1 MNFKRKISETSVG
14 FQMGPM
20 LDIIFI
26 LLIHFMAATIF
37 AQWENKLEIKVP
49 TASSDNRSY
58 RQRGEVIINVD
69 EKGVVSINS
78 QELSLE
84 RLERILYEEQA
95 AFHDQPV
102 IIRADEKTQHK
113 DVIKVLDLCSRVDIR
128 NVSFA
133 TIHPEGK

>member
-20 LDIIFI
+20 LDIMFI

-84 RLERILYEEQA
+84 RLERILYEVQA

>member
-1 MNFKRKISETSVG
+1 
-14 FQMGPM
+14 M

-49 TASSDNRSY
+49 TASSENHSY

-78 QELSLE
+78 QELSME
-84 RLERILYEEQA
+84 RLERILQEVQA
-95 AFHDQPV
+95 AFQEQPV

-113 DVIKVLDLCSRVDIR
+113 DVIKVLDLCAKVDIR

-133 TIHPEGK
+133 TIRPEEK

>member
-1 MNFKRKISETSVG
+1 MNFKRKITESNAG

-20 LDIIFI
+20 DIIFI

-49 TASSDNRSY
+49 TASSENHSY

-78 QELSLE
+78 QELTME
-84 RLERILYEEQA
+84 RLERILSEVQA
-95 AFHDQPV
+95 AFQEQPV

-113 DVIKVLDLCSRVDIR
+113 DVIKVLDLCAKVDIR

-133 TIHPEGK
+133 TIHPEEK